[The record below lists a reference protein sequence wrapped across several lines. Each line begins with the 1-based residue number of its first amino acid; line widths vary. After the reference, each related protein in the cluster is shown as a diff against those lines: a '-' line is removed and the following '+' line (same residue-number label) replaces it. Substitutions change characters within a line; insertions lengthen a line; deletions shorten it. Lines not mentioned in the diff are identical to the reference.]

1 MELLF
6 SCYYCMTTAKSSSCS
21 HTPESIFSPLV
32 CGRDAGWLATKPMSC
47 LLGLHW
53 LQLQSSLLLEEP
65 GGGVVVPGMARRL
78 PGLIPKTLPQI
89 TLPVSPF
96 CQIESLIKV
105 GISPIGDKTLNWKDN
120 WSSNYPPR
128 HTFQGAIRKR
138 WLHTSFGYSSNKQ
151 IGRTPDS
158 YVQT

>member
-6 SCYYCMTTAKSSSCS
+6 SCYYCMTTAKSSPCP
-21 HTPESIFSPLV
+21 HTPESIYSPLV

-53 LQLQSSLLLEEP
+53 LQLLSSLLLEEP
-65 GGGVVVPGMARRL
+65 GGGVTVPGMARRL

-105 GISPIGDKTLNWKDN
+105 GISLVGDKTLNLKDN
-120 WSSNYPPR
+120 WSSNYPHDIHFKVPLWR
-128 HTFQGAIRKR
+128 GDCTLLLVTAA
-138 WLHTSFGYSSNKQ
+138 TS
-151 IGRTPDS
+151 R
-158 YVQT
+158 